1 MPGIHRSSGGPIPS
15 SPNGTSTNRSR
26 QRGLKTPRES
36 QQQPATCSMTK
47 LVSLLLS
54 TTHEC
59 ADDREDHAHNGKDEE
74 ENYTSE
80 SRTVQFLVSLCI
92 HRGSSS
98 QRHQRCHNQGTLEAR
113 SHSGDAR
120 LVDADKDSIE
130 NQGDKCNNQRE
141 KAPCTCCVDFVTIFL
156 PFVVTQ
162 VFSRVAKFVH
172 LRVIAM
178 PPNTSFLFPQARFLF
193 IGALVIRPPRSSK
206 SNNAKDKAK
215 GHQACRNTTKCLGRT
230 RHCECFRLLCELGSL
245 MHKFW
250 TSKRFVSTAGKS
262 GGLSQ

>member
-1 MPGIHRSSGGPIPS
+1 MPGIHRSSGVPIPS

-26 QRGLKTPRES
+26 RRGLKTSRES
-36 QQQPATCSMTK
+36 QQQPATCSMTR

-59 ADDREDHAHNGKDEE
+59 ADDRKDHAHNGKDKQ

-80 SRTVQFLVSLCI
+80 SRTVQFLVSFSV

-98 QRHQRCHNQGTLEAR
+98 QRHQRCHDQGTLETR

-130 NQGDKCNNQRE
+130 DQGDKCNNQRE
-141 KAPCTCCVDFVTIFL
+141 KAPCTCDVDFVTIFL
-156 PFVVTQ
+156 RIVVTH
-162 VFSRVAKFVH
+162 VFSPVTKFVD
-172 LRVIAM
+172 LRVIAI
-178 PPNTSFLFPQARFLF
+178 PRHTSFRFPQPRFCF
-193 IGALVIRPPRSSK
+193 SVVLVVRPPRSSK
-206 SNNAKDKAK
+206 SNNAKDNAK
-215 GHQACRNTTKCLGRT
+215 GHQACRNTTECLGRT
-230 RHCECFRLLCELGSL
+230 RHCECLRLLCELRSL

-250 TSKRFVSTAGKS
+250 ASRRFESTAGNS
-262 GGLSQ
+262 EGL